1 MEHFMEIQLC
11 RSFNPFKSFLL
22 NVFIFSFIC
31 NKNSG
36 WQLLLFS
43 FLEMLAR
50 VLGWVF
56 LQMRRPQTV

>member
-1 MEHFMEIQLC
+1 MLGKISVKDGTFYGDPIYL
-11 RSFNPFKSFLL
+11 RVFSL

-50 VLGWVF
+50 VLG
-56 LQMRRPQTV
+56 